1 MKNLIPMKKA
11 LKQISKK
18 AYKNKQI
25 MASLT
30 TLSQSAFEAKKA
42 EAIGNELMRKEITLS
57 EFNVVDNNH
66 IDIDGVKIEVTDKA
80 FGKLLGRLRI
90 PKAFAKRF
98 SEGFGNDGL
107 RQLIGMMKTMKSSH
121 NDQTVTLLV
130 DPSTRKITDILPA
143 GYASISN
150 ESFIDF
156 ASRYIDQYNLGV
168 THMGSSQY
176 GGTQINCVA
185 PNTMFHVPG
194 MTNEVFNTGVT
205 FRNSPT
211 RGLEVSPYL
220 SRLICTNGM
229 TSTSFAEN
237 YGLHNLNDKNIN
249 EFNEHMIRMA
259 STGFQ
264 PVGLAD
270 AIKKANSTDASL
282 MEMQKAASA
291 ILSTDKAVDYDYI
304 QRYIPVERAMKAY
317 SNLGADP
324 NTFTQAQMKNAKSG
338 MSVWDVVNGMTN
350 FASNDTRFDIGDQ
363 KMGNLMVTAG
373 NILTKKQ
380 YDTEGVLDINPFA
393 NRQLLTTSESARVRG
408 EA

>member
-1 MKNLIPMKKA
+1 MKSI
-11 LKQISKK
+11 
-18 AYKNKQI
+18 
-25 MASLT
+25 T
-30 TLSQSAFEAKKA
+30 TLSQSAFDVKKA
-42 EAIGNELMRKEITLS
+42 EAINNQLMRKEITLS

-98 SEGFGNDGL
+98 SDGFGNDGL
-107 RQLIGMMKTMKSSH
+107 RQLITMMKSAKS
-121 NDQTVTLLV
+121 NRNEQTVTLLV

-143 GYASISN
+143 GYASISQEN
-150 ESFIDF
+150 FVDF
-156 ASRYIDQYNLGV
+156 ASRYIDQYGLGV
-168 THMGSSQY
+168 THMGSDLY
-176 GGTQINCVA
+176 GGTQINCVS
-185 PNTMFHVPG
+185 PQGMFNVPG

-205 FRNSPT
+205 FRNTPT

-220 SRLICTNGM
+220 ERLICANGM
-229 TSTSFAEN
+229 TSTAFAEN

-259 STGFQ
+259 STNFQ

-270 AIKKANSTDASL
+270 NIKKANNTDASL
-282 MEMQKAASA
+282 AEIQRAASS
-291 ILSTDKAVDYDYI
+291 ILSLDKNIDYNYI
-304 QRYIPVERAMKAY
+304 QKYIPVDRAMKAY
-317 SNLGADP
+317 SDLGADP
-324 NTFTQAQMKNAKSG
+324 NTFTKAQMKNAKSG

-350 FASNDTRFDIGDQ
+350 FASNDSKYTINEG

-373 NILTKKQ
+373 NILCKKQ

-393 NRQLLTTSESARVRG
+393 NKQLLSTSEAAMIRG

>member
-1 MKNLIPMKKA
+1 
-11 LKQISKK
+11 
-18 AYKNKQI
+18 
-25 MASLT
+25 MAKSIT
-30 TLSQSAFEAKKA
+30 TLSTEMFNQAKA
-42 EAIGNELMRKEITLS
+42 EAVTNQLIRKEINLS

-66 IDIDGVKIEVTDKA
+66 IQIDGVAIEVTDKA

-107 RQLIGMMKTMKSSH
+107 RQLVQMMKTAKSSA

-150 ESFIDF
+150 ESFFDF
-156 ASRYIDQYNLGV
+156 STRYIDQYGLGV
-168 THMGSSQY
+168 THVSSNPY
-176 GGTQINCVA
+176 GGSQINCVSQ
-185 PNTMFHVPG
+185 NGMFHVPG
-194 MTNEVFNTGVT
+194 MKDEVFQTGVT
-205 FRNSPT
+205 FRNTPT

-229 TSTSFAEN
+229 TSTAFAEN
-237 YGLHNLNDKNIN
+237 YGLHSLNDKSIN

-270 AIKKANSTDASL
+270 TIRKAHNTDASL
-282 MEMQKAASA
+282 AEMQKAVSS
-291 ILSTDKAVDYDYI
+291 ILSTDNRVDYDYI
-304 QRYIPVERAMKAY
+304 QRYIPIDRAMKAY
-317 SNLGADP
+317 DMAGADP
-324 NTFTQAQMKNAKSG
+324 NTFTQMQLKNAKSG

-350 FASNDTRFDIGDQ
+350 FASNDQRYKIEDS

-373 NILTKKQ
+373 NILTKRQ
-380 YDTEGVLDINPFA
+380 FDTEGLLKVDPFA
-393 NRQLLTTSESARVRG
+393 TRSLLTEREAQLVRG
-408 EA
+408 DI

>member
-1 MKNLIPMKKA
+1 
-11 LKQISKK
+11 
-18 AYKNKQI
+18 
-25 MASLT
+25 MANLT
-30 TLSQSAFEAKKA
+30 TLSQSAFDAKKK

-107 RQLIGMMKTMKSSH
+107 RQLITMMKSMKSSH

-130 DPSTRKITDILPA
+130 DPNTRKITDILPA
-143 GYASISN
+143 GYAAISN
-150 ESFIDF
+150 ESFVDF

-176 GGTQINCVA
+176 GGTQINCVS
-185 PNTMFHVPG
+185 PNGMFHVPG
-194 MTNEVFNTGVT
+194 MQNEVFHTGVT
-205 FRNSPT
+205 FRNTPT

-229 TSTSFAEN
+229 TSTAFAEN

-270 AIKKANSTDASL
+270 NIKKAHNTDASL
-282 MEMQKAASA
+282 AEMQKAASA
-291 ILSTDKAVDYDYI
+291 IMSTDKAVDYDYI
-304 QRYIPVERAMKAY
+304 QRYIPVERALKAY
-317 SNLGADP
+317 SNLGAEP
-324 NTFTQAQMKNAKSG
+324 TTFTQTQMKNAKSG

-350 FASNDTRFDIGDQ
+350 FASNDSRYNIDDSR
-363 KMGNLMVTAG
+363 MGNLMVTAG

>member
-1 MKNLIPMKKA
+1 MKSI
-11 LKQISKK
+11 
-18 AYKNKQI
+18 
-25 MASLT
+25 T
-30 TLSQSAFEAKKA
+30 TLSQSAFDVKKA
-42 EAIGNELMRKEITLS
+42 EAINNQLMRKEITLS
-57 EFNVVDNNH
+57 EFNVIDNNH
-66 IDIDGVKIEVTDKA
+66 IDVDGVKIEVTDKA

-98 SEGFGNDGL
+98 SDGFGNDGL
-107 RQLIGMMKTMKSSH
+107 RQLITMMKSAKSSR
-121 NDQTVTLLV
+121 NEQTVTLLV
-130 DPSTRKITDILPA
+130 DPNSRKITDILPA
-143 GYASISN
+143 GYASISQ

-176 GGTQINCVA
+176 GGTQINCVS
-185 PNTMFHVPG
+185 PQGMFNVPG
-194 MTNEVFNTGVT
+194 MQNEVFNTGVT
-205 FRNSPT
+205 FRNTPT

-220 SRLICTNGM
+220 ERLICANGM
-229 TSTSFAEN
+229 TSTAFAEN

-259 STGFQ
+259 STNFQ

-270 AIKKANSTDASL
+270 NIKKAHNTDASL
-282 MEMQKAASA
+282 SEMQRAASSL
-291 ILSTDKAVDYDYI
+291 LSLDKTVDYDYI
-304 QRYIPVERAMKAY
+304 QRYIPVERAFKAY
-317 SNLGADP
+317 STLGADP
-324 NTFTQAQMKNAKSG
+324 NTFTKAQMKNAKSG

-350 FASNDTRFDIGDQ
+350 FASNDTKYSINEG

-373 NILTKKQ
+373 NILCKKQ

-393 NRQLLTTSESARVRG
+393 NKQLLTTSESAMVRG

>member
-1 MKNLIPMKKA
+1 M
-11 LKQISKK
+11 Q
-18 AYKNKQI
+18 
-25 MASLT
+25 SLT
-30 TLSQSAFEAKKA
+30 TLSQSAFDVKKA
-42 EAIGNELMRKEITLS
+42 EAINNQLMRKEITLS
-57 EFNVVDNNH
+57 EFNVIDNNH
-66 IDIDGVKIEVTDKA
+66 IDVDGVKIEVTDKA

-98 SEGFGNDGL
+98 SDGFGNDGL
-107 RQLIGMMKTMKSSH
+107 RQLIQMMKTAKSSR
-121 NDQTVTLLV
+121 NEQTVTLLV
-130 DPSTRKITDILPA
+130 DPNSRKIMDILPA

-150 ESFIDF
+150 ENFIDF

-176 GGTQINCVA
+176 GGTQINCVS
-185 PNTMFHVPG
+185 PQGMFNVPG

-205 FRNSPT
+205 FRNTPT

-220 SRLICTNGM
+220 ERLICANGM
-229 TSTSFAEN
+229 TSTAFAEN

-259 STGFQ
+259 STNFQ

-270 AIKKANSTDASL
+270 NIKKANNTDASL
-282 MEMQKAASA
+282 AEMQRAASS
-291 ILSTDKAVDYDYI
+291 ILSLDKKVDYEYV
-304 QRYIPVERAMKAY
+304 QKYIPVERAFKAY
-317 SNLGADP
+317 SQLGADP
-324 NTFTQAQMKNAKSG
+324 NTFTKAQMKNAKSG
-338 MSVWDVVNGMTN
+338 MSVWDLVNGMTN
-350 FASNDTRFDIGDQ
+350 FASNDTKFGINEG

-373 NILTKKQ
+373 NILCKKQ

-393 NRQLLTTSESARVRG
+393 TRDLLTSSESARVRG

>member
-1 MKNLIPMKKA
+1 M
-11 LKQISKK
+11 Q
-18 AYKNKQI
+18 
-25 MASLT
+25 SLT
-30 TLSQSAFEAKKA
+30 TLSQSAFDVKKA
-42 EAIGNELMRKEITLS
+42 EAINNQLMRKEITLS
-57 EFNVVDNNH
+57 EFNVIDNNH
-66 IDIDGVKIEVTDKA
+66 IDVDGVKIEVTDKA

-98 SEGFGNDGL
+98 SDGFGNDGL
-107 RQLIGMMKTMKSSH
+107 RQLIQMMKTAKSSR
-121 NDQTVTLLV
+121 NEQTVTLLV
-130 DPSTRKITDILPA
+130 DPNSRKIMDILPA

-150 ESFIDF
+150 ENFIDF

-176 GGTQINCVA
+176 GGTQINCVS
-185 PNTMFHVPG
+185 PQGMFNVPG

-205 FRNSPT
+205 FRNTPT

-220 SRLICTNGM
+220 ERLICANGM
-229 TSTSFAEN
+229 TSTAFAEN

-259 STGFQ
+259 STNFQ

-270 AIKKANSTDASL
+270 NIKKANNTDASL
-282 MEMQKAASA
+282 AEIQRAASS
-291 ILSTDKAVDYDYI
+291 ILSLDKNIDYNYI
-304 QRYIPVERAMKAY
+304 QKYIPVDRAMKAY
-317 SNLGADP
+317 SDLGADP
-324 NTFTQAQMKNAKSG
+324 NTFTKAQMKNAKSG

-350 FASNDTRFDIGDQ
+350 FASNDSKYSINEG

-373 NILTKKQ
+373 NILCKKQ

-393 NRQLLTTSESARVRG
+393 NKQLLTTSESARVRG

>member
-1 MKNLIPMKKA
+1 MRSI
-11 LKQISKK
+11 
-18 AYKNKQI
+18 
-25 MASLT
+25 T
-30 TLSQSAFEAKKA
+30 TLSQNAFDVKKA
-42 EAIGNELMRKEITLS
+42 EAINNQLMRKEITLS
-57 EFNVVDNNH
+57 EFNVIDNNH
-66 IDIDGVKIEVTDKA
+66 IDVDGVKIEVTDKA

-90 PKAFAKRF
+90 PKAFATRF

-107 RQLIGMMKTMKSSH
+107 RQLITMMKSMKSSK

-130 DPSTRKITDILPA
+130 DPSNRKITDILPA

-156 ASRYIDQYNLGV
+156 AERYINQYNLDV

-176 GGTQINCVA
+176 GGTQINCVS
-185 PNTMFHVPG
+185 PQGMFNVPG

-205 FRNSPT
+205 FRNTPT

-220 SRLICTNGM
+220 ERLICANGM
-229 TSTSFAEN
+229 TSTAFAEN

-259 STGFQ
+259 STNFQ

-270 AIKKANSTDASL
+270 NIKKANNTDASL
-282 MEMQKAASA
+282 AEIQRAASS
-291 ILSTDKAVDYDYI
+291 ILSLDKNIDYNYI
-304 QRYIPVERAMKAY
+304 QKYIPVDRAMKAY
-317 SNLGADP
+317 ADLGADP
-324 NTFTQAQMKNAKSG
+324 NTFTKAKMKNAKSG
-338 MSVWDVVNGMTN
+338 MSVWDVENGMTN
-350 FASNDTRFDIGDQ
+350 FASNDTKYNVNEG

-373 NILTKKQ
+373 NILCKKQ
-380 YDTEGVLDINPFA
+380 YDTEGYLDINPFA
-393 NRQLLTTSESARVRG
+393 NKQLLTTSEAAMVRG

>member
-1 MKNLIPMKKA
+1 MRSI
-11 LKQISKK
+11 
-18 AYKNKQI
+18 
-25 MASLT
+25 T
-30 TLSQSAFEAKKA
+30 TLSQSAFDVKKA
-42 EAIGNELMRKEITLS
+42 EAINNQLMRKEISLS
-57 EFNVVDNNH
+57 EFNVIDNNH
-66 IDIDGVKIEVTDKA
+66 IELDGVKIEVTEKA

-90 PKAFAKRF
+90 PKAFANRF

-107 RQLIGMMKTMKSSH
+107 RQLITMMKSMKSSK

-130 DPSTRKITDILPA
+130 DPNSRKITDILPA
-143 GYASISN
+143 GYASISQ

-176 GGTQINCVA
+176 GGTQINCVS
-185 PNTMFHVPG
+185 PQGMFNVPG
-194 MTNEVFNTGVT
+194 MQNEVFNTGVT
-205 FRNSPT
+205 FRNTPT

-220 SRLICTNGM
+220 ERLICANGM
-229 TSTSFAEN
+229 TSTAFAEN

-259 STGFQ
+259 STNFQ

-270 AIKKANSTDASL
+270 NIKKANNTDASL
-282 MEMQKAASA
+282 AEMQRAASS
-291 ILSTDKAVDYDYI
+291 ILSLDKAVDYDYV
-304 QRYIPVERAMKAY
+304 QKYIPVERAFKAY
-317 SNLGADP
+317 SQLGADP
-324 NTFTQAQMKNAKSG
+324 NTFTKAQMKNAKSG
-338 MSVWDVVNGMTN
+338 MSVWDLVNGMTN
-350 FASNDTRFDIGDQ
+350 FASNDTKFNINEG

-373 NILTKKQ
+373 NILCKKQ

-393 NRQLLTTSESARVRG
+393 TRDLLTTSESARVRG

>member
-1 MKNLIPMKKA
+1 MRSI
-11 LKQISKK
+11 
-18 AYKNKQI
+18 
-25 MASLT
+25 T
-30 TLSQSAFEAKKA
+30 TLSQNAFDVKKA
-42 EAIGNELMRKEITLS
+42 EAINNQLMRKEITLS
-57 EFNVVDNNH
+57 EFNVIDNNH
-66 IDIDGVKIEVTDKA
+66 IDVDGVKIEVTDKA

-90 PKAFAKRF
+90 PKAFATRF

-107 RQLIGMMKTMKSSH
+107 RQLITMMKSMKSSK

-130 DPSTRKITDILPA
+130 DPSNRKITDILPA

-156 ASRYIDQYNLGV
+156 AERYINQYNLDV

-176 GGTQINCVA
+176 GGTQINCVS
-185 PNTMFHVPG
+185 PQGMFNVPG

-205 FRNSPT
+205 FRNTPT

-220 SRLICTNGM
+220 ERLICANGM
-229 TSTSFAEN
+229 TSTAFAEN

-259 STGFQ
+259 STNFQ

-270 AIKKANSTDASL
+270 NIKKANNTDASL
-282 MEMQKAASA
+282 AEMQRAASS
-291 ILSTDKAVDYDYI
+291 ILSLDKSVDYNYVNK
-304 QRYIPVERAMKAY
+304 YIPVEKAFKAY
-317 SNLGADP
+317 SDLGADP
-324 NTFTQAQMKNAKSG
+324 NTFTKAQMKNAKSG

-350 FASNDTRFDIGDQ
+350 FASNDTKFNINEG

-373 NILTKKQ
+373 NILCKKQ

-393 NRQLLTTSESARVRG
+393 TRDLLTTSESARVRG

>member
-1 MKNLIPMKKA
+1 MKSI
-11 LKQISKK
+11 
-18 AYKNKQI
+18 
-25 MASLT
+25 T
-30 TLSQSAFEAKKA
+30 TLSQSAFDVKKA

-107 RQLIGMMKTMKSSH
+107 RQLITMMKSMKSSK

-176 GGTQINCVA
+176 GGTQINCVS
-185 PNTMFHVPG
+185 PQGMFNVPG
-194 MTNEVFNTGVT
+194 MQNEVFNTGVT
-205 FRNSPT
+205 FRNTPS

-220 SRLICTNGM
+220 ERLICANGM
-229 TSTSFAEN
+229 TSTAFAEN

-259 STGFQ
+259 STNFQ
-264 PVGLAD
+264 PVGLAEN
-270 AIKKANSTDASL
+270 ITKANNTDASL
-282 MEMQKAASA
+282 AEMQRAASS
-291 ILSTDKAVDYDYI
+291 ILSLDKAVDYDYV
-304 QRYIPVERAMKAY
+304 QRYIPVERAFKAY
-317 SNLGADP
+317 STLGADP
-324 NTFTQAQMKNAKSG
+324 NTFTKAQMKNAKSG

-350 FASNDTRFDIGDQ
+350 FASNDTKFNINEG

-373 NILTKKQ
+373 NILCKKQ

-393 NRQLLTTSESARVRG
+393 TRDLLTTSEAAMVRG

>member
-1 MKNLIPMKKA
+1 M
-11 LKQISKK
+11 Q
-18 AYKNKQI
+18 
-25 MASLT
+25 SLT
-30 TLSQSAFEAKKA
+30 TLSQSAFDVKKA
-42 EAIGNELMRKEITLS
+42 EAINNQLMRKEITLS
-57 EFNVVDNNH
+57 EFNVIDNNH
-66 IDIDGVKIEVTDKA
+66 IDVDGVKIEVTDKA

-98 SEGFGNDGL
+98 SDGFGNDGL
-107 RQLIGMMKTMKSSH
+107 RQLITMMKSAKS
-121 NDQTVTLLV
+121 NRNEQTVTLLV
-130 DPSTRKITDILPA
+130 DPNSRKITDILPA
-143 GYASISN
+143 GYASISQ

-185 PNTMFHVPG
+185 PQGMFNVPG

-205 FRNSPT
+205 FRNTPT

-220 SRLICTNGM
+220 ERLICANGM
-229 TSTSFAEN
+229 TSTAFAEN

-259 STGFQ
+259 STNFQ

-270 AIKKANSTDASL
+270 NIKKANSTDASL
-282 MEMQKAASA
+282 AEMQRAASS
-291 ILSTDKAVDYDYI
+291 ILSLDKAVDYEYV
-304 QRYIPVERAMKAY
+304 QKYIPVERAFKAY
-317 SNLGADP
+317 SQLGADP
-324 NTFTQAQMKNAKSG
+324 NTFTKAQMKNAKSG
-338 MSVWDVVNGMTN
+338 MSVWDLVNGMTN
-350 FASNDTRFDIGDQ
+350 FASNDTKFGINEG

-373 NILTKKQ
+373 NILCKKQ

-393 NRQLLTTSESARVRG
+393 TRDLLTSSESARVRG

>member
-1 MKNLIPMKKA
+1 MQSI
-11 LKQISKK
+11 
-18 AYKNKQI
+18 
-25 MASLT
+25 T
-30 TLSQSAFEAKKA
+30 TLSQSAFDVKKA
-42 EAIGNELMRKEITLS
+42 EAINNQLMRKEITLS

-66 IDIDGVKIEVTDKA
+66 IEIDGVKIEVTDKA
-80 FGKLLGRLRI
+80 FNKLLGRLRI
-90 PKAFAKRF
+90 PTAFAKRF
-98 SEGFGNDGL
+98 ATGFGSDGL
-107 RQLIGMMKTMKSSH
+107 RQLVTMMKTAKSSK
-121 NDQTVTLLV
+121 NEQTVTLLV
-130 DPSTRKITDILPA
+130 DPSTRKVTDILPA
-143 GYASISN
+143 GYASISQ

-185 PNTMFHVPG
+185 PQGMFNVPG

-205 FRNSPT
+205 FRNTPK

-220 SRLICTNGM
+220 ERLICANGM
-229 TSTSFAEN
+229 TSTAFAEN

-259 STGFQ
+259 STNFQ

-270 AIKKANSTDASL
+270 NIKKANNTDASL
-282 MEMQKAASA
+282 AEMQRAASS
-291 ILSTDKAVDYDYI
+291 ILSLDKSVDYNYVNK
-304 QRYIPVERAMKAY
+304 YIPVEKAFKAY
-317 SNLGADP
+317 SDLGADP
-324 NTFTQAQMKNAKSG
+324 NTFTKAQMKNAKSG

-350 FASNDTRFDIGDQ
+350 FASNDTKFNINEG

-373 NILTKKQ
+373 NILCKKQ

-393 NRQLLTTSESARVRG
+393 TRNLLTTSESAMVRG

>member
-1 MKNLIPMKKA
+1 M
-11 LKQISKK
+11 Q
-18 AYKNKQI
+18 
-25 MASLT
+25 SLT
-30 TLSQSAFEAKKA
+30 TLSQSAFDVKKA
-42 EAIGNELMRKEITLS
+42 EAINNQLMRKEITLS
-57 EFNVVDNNH
+57 EFNVIDNNH
-66 IDIDGVKIEVTDKA
+66 IDVDGVKIEVTDKA

-98 SEGFGNDGL
+98 SDGFGNDGL
-107 RQLIGMMKTMKSSH
+107 RQLITMMKSAKS
-121 NDQTVTLLV
+121 NRNEQTVTLLV
-130 DPSTRKITDILPA
+130 DPNSRKITDILPA
-143 GYASISN
+143 GYASISQ

-185 PNTMFHVPG
+185 PQGMFNVPG

-205 FRNSPT
+205 FRNTPT

-220 SRLICTNGM
+220 ERLICANGM
-229 TSTSFAEN
+229 TSTAFAEN

-259 STGFQ
+259 STNFQ

-270 AIKKANSTDASL
+270 NIKKANNTDASL
-282 MEMQKAASA
+282 AEMQRAASS
-291 ILSTDKAVDYDYI
+291 ILSLDKAVDYEYV
-304 QRYIPVERAMKAY
+304 QKYIPVERAFKAY
-317 SNLGADP
+317 SQLGADP
-324 NTFTQAQMKNAKSG
+324 NTFTKAQMKNAKSG
-338 MSVWDVVNGMTN
+338 MSVWDLVNGMTN
-350 FASNDTRFDIGDQ
+350 FASNDTKFGINEG

-373 NILTKKQ
+373 NILCKKQ

-393 NRQLLTTSESARVRG
+393 TRDLLTSSESARVRG

>member
-1 MKNLIPMKKA
+1 MKSI
-11 LKQISKK
+11 
-18 AYKNKQI
+18 
-25 MASLT
+25 T
-30 TLSQSAFEAKKA
+30 TLSQAAFDVKKA
-42 EAIGNELMRKEITLS
+42 EAINNQLMRKEITLS

-98 SEGFGNDGL
+98 SDGFGNDGL
-107 RQLIGMMKTMKSSH
+107 RQLITMMKSAKSSR
-121 NDQTVTLLV
+121 NEQTVTLLV

-150 ESFIDF
+150 ENFVDF

-176 GGTQINCVA
+176 GGTQINCVS
-185 PNTMFHVPG
+185 PQGMFNVPG

-205 FRNSPT
+205 FRNTPT

-220 SRLICTNGM
+220 ERLICANGM
-229 TSTSFAEN
+229 TSTAFAEN

-259 STGFQ
+259 STNFQ

-270 AIKKANSTDASL
+270 NIKKANNTDASL
-282 MEMQKAASA
+282 AEIQRAASS
-291 ILSTDKAVDYDYI
+291 ILSLDKNIDYNYI
-304 QRYIPVERAMKAY
+304 QKYIPVDRAMKAY
-317 SNLGADP
+317 SDLGADP
-324 NTFTQAQMKNAKSG
+324 NTFTKAQMKNAKSG

-350 FASNDTRFDIGDQ
+350 FASNDSKYTINEG

-373 NILTKKQ
+373 NILCKKQ

-393 NRQLLTTSESARVRG
+393 NKQLLTISESAMVRG

>member
-1 MKNLIPMKKA
+1 MRSI
-11 LKQISKK
+11 
-18 AYKNKQI
+18 
-25 MASLT
+25 T
-30 TLSQSAFEAKKA
+30 TLSQSAFDVKKA
-42 EAIGNELMRKEITLS
+42 EAINNQLMRKEISLS
-57 EFNVVDNNH
+57 EFNVIDNNH
-66 IDIDGVKIEVTDKA
+66 IELDGVKIEVTDKA

-107 RQLIGMMKTMKSSH
+107 KQLITMMKSMKSSK

-130 DPSTRKITDILPA
+130 DPSNRKITDILPA

-156 ASRYIDQYNLGV
+156 AERYINQYNLDV

-176 GGTQINCVA
+176 GGTQINCVS
-185 PNTMFHVPG
+185 PQGMFNVPG

-205 FRNSPT
+205 FRNTPT

-220 SRLICTNGM
+220 ERLICANGM
-229 TSTSFAEN
+229 TSTAFAEN

-259 STGFQ
+259 STNFQ

-270 AIKKANSTDASL
+270 NIKKANNTDASL
-282 MEMQKAASA
+282 AEIQRAASS
-291 ILSTDKAVDYDYI
+291 ILSLDKNIDYNYI
-304 QRYIPVERAMKAY
+304 KKYIPVDRAMKAY
-317 SNLGADP
+317 SDLGADP
-324 NTFTQAQMKNAKSG
+324 NTFTKAQMKNAKSG

-350 FASNDTRFDIGDQ
+350 FASNDTKYNVNEG

-373 NILTKKQ
+373 NILCKKQ
-380 YDTEGVLDINPFA
+380 YDTEGYLDINPFA
-393 NRQLLTTSESARVRG
+393 NKNLLTTSEAAMVRG

>member
-1 MKNLIPMKKA
+1 MKSI
-11 LKQISKK
+11 
-18 AYKNKQI
+18 
-25 MASLT
+25 T
-30 TLSQSAFEAKKA
+30 TLSQSAFDVKKA
-42 EAIGNELMRKEITLS
+42 EAINNQLMRKEITLS
-57 EFNVVDNNH
+57 EFNVIDNNH
-66 IDIDGVKIEVTDKA
+66 IDVDGVKIEVTDKA

-98 SEGFGNDGL
+98 SDGFGNDGL
-107 RQLIGMMKTMKSSH
+107 RQLITMMKSAKSSR
-121 NDQTVTLLV
+121 NEQTVTLLV
-130 DPSTRKITDILPA
+130 DPNSRKITDILPA
-143 GYASISN
+143 GYASISQ

-176 GGTQINCVA
+176 GGTQINCVS
-185 PNTMFHVPG
+185 PQGMFNVPG

-205 FRNSPT
+205 FRNTPT

-220 SRLICTNGM
+220 ERLICANGM
-229 TSTSFAEN
+229 TSTAFAEN

-259 STGFQ
+259 STNFQ
-264 PVGLAD
+264 PVGLAEN
-270 AIKKANSTDASL
+270 IKKAHDTDASL
-282 MEMQKAASA
+282 AEMQRAASSL
-291 ILSTDKAVDYDYI
+291 LSLDKAVDYDYI
-304 QRYIPVERAMKAY
+304 QRYIPVERAFKAY
-317 SNLGADP
+317 STLGADP
-324 NTFTQAQMKNAKSG
+324 NTFTKAQMKNAKSG

-350 FASNDTRFDIGDQ
+350 FASNDTKYNINEG

-373 NILTKKQ
+373 NILCKKQ

-393 NRQLLTTSESARVRG
+393 NKQLLSTSESAMVRG

>member
-1 MKNLIPMKKA
+1 
-11 LKQISKK
+11 
-18 AYKNKQI
+18 
-25 MASLT
+25 MAKSIT
-30 TLSQSAFEAKKA
+30 TLSTEMFNQAKA
-42 EAIGNELMRKEITLS
+42 EAVTNQLIRKEISLS

-66 IDIDGVKIEVTDKA
+66 IQMDGVAIEVTDKA

-107 RQLIGMMKTMKSSH
+107 RQLVQMMKTAKSTA

-130 DPSTRKITDILPA
+130 DPATRKITDILPA

-150 ESFIDF
+150 ESFFDF
-156 ASRYIDQYNLGV
+156 STRYIDQYGLGV
-168 THMGSSQY
+168 THVSSSPY
-176 GGTQINCVA
+176 GGSQINCVSQ
-185 PNTMFHVPG
+185 NGMFHVSG
-194 MTNEVFNTGVT
+194 MKDEVFQTGVT
-205 FRNSPT
+205 FRNTPT

-229 TSTSFAEN
+229 TSTAFAEN
-237 YGLHNLNDKNIN
+237 YGLHSLNDKSIN

-270 AIKKANSTDASL
+270 TIRKAHNTDASL
-282 MEMQKAASA
+282 AEMQKAVSS
-291 ILSTDKAVDYDYI
+291 ILSTDNRVDYDYI
-304 QRYIPVERAMKAY
+304 QRYIPIDRAMKAY
-317 SNLGADP
+317 DMAGADP
-324 NTFTQAQMKNAKSG
+324 NTFTQMQLKNAKSG

-350 FASNDTRFDIGDQ
+350 FASNDQRYKIEDS

-380 YDTEGVLDINPFA
+380 FDTEGLLKVDPFA
-393 NRQLLTTSESARVRG
+393 TRSLLTKREAQLVRG
-408 EA
+408 DI

>member
-1 MKNLIPMKKA
+1 MRSI
-11 LKQISKK
+11 
-18 AYKNKQI
+18 
-25 MASLT
+25 T
-30 TLSQSAFEAKKA
+30 TLSQSAFDVKKA
-42 EAIGNELMRKEITLS
+42 EAINNQLMRKEISLS
-57 EFNVVDNNH
+57 EFNVIDNNH
-66 IDIDGVKIEVTDKA
+66 IELDGVKIEVTDKA

-107 RQLIGMMKTMKSSH
+107 KQLITMMKSMKSSK

-130 DPSTRKITDILPA
+130 DPSNRKITDILPA

-156 ASRYIDQYNLGV
+156 AERYINQYNLDV

-176 GGTQINCVA
+176 GGTQINCVS
-185 PNTMFHVPG
+185 PQGMFNVPG

-205 FRNSPT
+205 FRNTPT

-220 SRLICTNGM
+220 ERLICANGM
-229 TSTSFAEN
+229 TSTAFAEN

-259 STGFQ
+259 STNFQ

-270 AIKKANSTDASL
+270 NIKKANNTDASL
-282 MEMQKAASA
+282 AEIQRAASS
-291 ILSTDKAVDYDYI
+291 ILSLDKNIDYNYI
-304 QRYIPVERAMKAY
+304 QKYIPVDRAMKAY
-317 SNLGADP
+317 SDLGADP
-324 NTFTQAQMKNAKSG
+324 NTFTKAQMKNAKSG

-350 FASNDTRFDIGDQ
+350 FASNDTKYNVNEG

-373 NILTKKQ
+373 NILCKKQ
-380 YDTEGVLDINPFA
+380 YDTEGYLDINPFA
-393 NRQLLTTSESARVRG
+393 NKNLLTTSEAAMVRG

>member
-1 MKNLIPMKKA
+1 MRSI
-11 LKQISKK
+11 
-18 AYKNKQI
+18 
-25 MASLT
+25 T
-30 TLSQSAFEAKKA
+30 TLSQSAFDVKKA
-42 EAIGNELMRKEITLS
+42 EAINNQLMRKEISLS
-57 EFNVVDNNH
+57 EFNVIDNNH
-66 IDIDGVKIEVTDKA
+66 IELDGVKIEVTDKA

-107 RQLIGMMKTMKSSH
+107 KQLITMMKSMKSSK

-143 GYASISN
+143 GYASISQEN
-150 ESFIDF
+150 FVDF
-156 ASRYIDQYNLGV
+156 ASRYIDQYGLGV
-168 THMGSSQY
+168 THMGSDLY
-176 GGTQINCVA
+176 GGTQINCVS
-185 PNTMFHVPG
+185 PQGMFNVPG

-205 FRNSPT
+205 FRNTPT

-220 SRLICTNGM
+220 ERLICANGM
-229 TSTSFAEN
+229 TSTAFAEN

-259 STGFQ
+259 STNFQ

-270 AIKKANSTDASL
+270 NIKKANNTDASL
-282 MEMQKAASA
+282 AEIQRAASS
-291 ILSTDKAVDYDYI
+291 ILSLDKNIDYNYI
-304 QRYIPVERAMKAY
+304 QKYIPVDRAMKAY
-317 SNLGADP
+317 SDLGADP
-324 NTFTQAQMKNAKSG
+324 NTFTKAQMKNAKSG

-350 FASNDTRFDIGDQ
+350 FASNDTKYNVNEG

-373 NILTKKQ
+373 NILCKKQ

-393 NRQLLTTSESARVRG
+393 NKNLLTISEAAMVRG

>member
-1 MKNLIPMKKA
+1 M
-11 LKQISKK
+11 Q
-18 AYKNKQI
+18 
-25 MASLT
+25 SLT
-30 TLSQSAFEAKKA
+30 TLSQSAFDVKKA
-42 EAIGNELMRKEITLS
+42 EAINNQLMRKEITLS
-57 EFNVVDNNH
+57 EFNVIDNNH
-66 IDIDGVKIEVTDKA
+66 IDVDGVKIEVTDKA

-107 RQLIGMMKTMKSSH
+107 RQLITMMKSAKSSR
-121 NDQTVTLLV
+121 NEQTVTLLV

-143 GYASISN
+143 GYASISQ

-185 PNTMFHVPG
+185 PQGMFNVPG

-205 FRNSPT
+205 FRNTPT

-220 SRLICTNGM
+220 ERLICANGM
-229 TSTSFAEN
+229 TSTAFAEN

-259 STGFQ
+259 STNFQ

-270 AIKKANSTDASL
+270 NIKKANSTDASL
-282 MEMQKAASA
+282 AEMQRAASS
-291 ILSTDKAVDYDYI
+291 ILSLDKAVDYDYV
-304 QRYIPVERAMKAY
+304 QKYIPVERAFKAY
-317 SNLGADP
+317 SQLGADP
-324 NTFTQAQMKNAKSG
+324 NTFTKAQMKNAKSG
-338 MSVWDVVNGMTN
+338 MSVWDLVNGMTN
-350 FASNDTRFDIGDQ
+350 FASNDTKFNINEG

-373 NILTKKQ
+373 NILCKKQ
-380 YDTEGVLDINPFA
+380 YDTEGYLDINPFA
-393 NRQLLTTSESARVRG
+393 NKQLLTTSEAAMVRG

>member
-1 MKNLIPMKKA
+1 MRSI
-11 LKQISKK
+11 
-18 AYKNKQI
+18 
-25 MASLT
+25 T
-30 TLSQSAFEAKKA
+30 TLSQSAFDVKKA
-42 EAIGNELMRKEITLS
+42 EAINNQLMRKEISLS
-57 EFNVVDNNH
+57 EFNVIDNNH
-66 IDIDGVKIEVTDKA
+66 IELDGVKIEVTDKA

-107 RQLIGMMKTMKSSH
+107 KQLITMMKSMKSSK

-130 DPSTRKITDILPA
+130 DPSNRKITDILPA

-156 ASRYIDQYNLGV
+156 AERYINQYNLDV

-176 GGTQINCVA
+176 GGTQINCVS
-185 PNTMFHVPG
+185 PQGMFNVPG

-205 FRNSPT
+205 FRNTPT

-220 SRLICTNGM
+220 ERLICANGM
-229 TSTSFAEN
+229 TSTAFAEN

-259 STGFQ
+259 STNFQ

-270 AIKKANSTDASL
+270 NIKKANNTDASL
-282 MEMQKAASA
+282 AEIQRAASS
-291 ILSTDKAVDYDYI
+291 ILSLDKNIDYNYI
-304 QRYIPVERAMKAY
+304 QKYIPVDRAMKAY
-317 SNLGADP
+317 SDLGADP
-324 NTFTQAQMKNAKSG
+324 NTFTKAQMKNAKSG

-350 FASNDTRFDIGDQ
+350 FASNDTKFNINEG

-373 NILTKKQ
+373 NILCKKQ

-393 NRQLLTTSESARVRG
+393 TRDLLTTSESARVRG

>member
-1 MKNLIPMKKA
+1 
-11 LKQISKK
+11 
-18 AYKNKQI
+18 
-25 MASLT
+25 MANLT

-42 EAIGNELMRKEITLS
+42 EAIGNELMRKEISLS

-107 RQLIGMMKTMKSSH
+107 RQLIQMMKTMKSSH

-168 THMGSSQY
+168 THMGSSPY

-185 PNTMFHVPG
+185 PNSMFHVPG

-205 FRNSPT
+205 FRNTPT

-229 TSTSFAEN
+229 SSTAFAEN

-270 AIKKANSTDASL
+270 TIKKAHNTDASL

-291 ILSTDKAVDYDYI
+291 ILSTDKSIDYDYI
-304 QRYIPVERAMKAY
+304 QRYVPVERAMKAY

-324 NTFTQAQMKNAKSG
+324 TTFTQAQMKNAKSG

-350 FASNDTRFDIGDQ
+350 FASNDTRYSIGDN
-363 KMGNLMVTAG
+363 KMGNLMITAG

-393 NRQLLTTSESARVRG
+393 NRGLLTESEGARLRG

>member
-1 MKNLIPMKKA
+1 M
-11 LKQISKK
+11 Q
-18 AYKNKQI
+18 
-25 MASLT
+25 SLT
-30 TLSQSAFEAKKA
+30 TLSQSAFDVKKA
-42 EAIGNELMRKEITLS
+42 EAINNQLMRKEITLS
-57 EFNVVDNNH
+57 EFNVIDNNH
-66 IDIDGVKIEVTDKA
+66 IDVDGVKIEVTDKA

-98 SEGFGNDGL
+98 SDGFGNDGL
-107 RQLIGMMKTMKSSH
+107 RQLITMMKSAKS
-121 NDQTVTLLV
+121 NRNEQTVTLLV
-130 DPSTRKITDILPA
+130 DPNSRKITDILPA
-143 GYASISN
+143 GYASISQ

-185 PNTMFHVPG
+185 PQGMFNVPG

-205 FRNSPT
+205 FRNTPT

-220 SRLICTNGM
+220 ERLICANGM
-229 TSTSFAEN
+229 TSTAFAEN
-237 YGLHNLNDKNIN
+237 YGLHNLNEKNIN

-259 STGFQ
+259 STNFQ

-270 AIKKANSTDASL
+270 NIKKANNTDASL
-282 MEMQKAASA
+282 AEMQRAASS
-291 ILSTDKAVDYDYI
+291 ILSLDKKVDYEYV
-304 QRYIPVERAMKAY
+304 QKYIPVERAFKAY
-317 SNLGADP
+317 SQLGADP
-324 NTFTQAQMKNAKSG
+324 NTFTKAQMKNAKSG
-338 MSVWDVVNGMTN
+338 MSVWDLVNGMTN
-350 FASNDTRFDIGDQ
+350 FASNDTKFGINEG

-373 NILTKKQ
+373 NILCKKQ

-393 NRQLLTTSESARVRG
+393 TRDLLTSSESARVRG

>member
-1 MKNLIPMKKA
+1 MRSI
-11 LKQISKK
+11 
-18 AYKNKQI
+18 
-25 MASLT
+25 T
-30 TLSQSAFEAKKA
+30 TLSQSAFDVKKA
-42 EAIGNELMRKEITLS
+42 EAINNQLMRKEITLS
-57 EFNVVDNNH
+57 EFNVIDNNH
-66 IDIDGVKIEVTDKA
+66 IDVDGVKIEVTDKA

-90 PKAFAKRF
+90 PKAFATRF

-107 RQLIGMMKTMKSSH
+107 RQLITMMKSMKSSK

-130 DPSTRKITDILPA
+130 DPNNRKITDILPA

-156 ASRYIDQYNLGV
+156 AERYINQYNLDV

-176 GGTQINCVA
+176 GGTQINCVS
-185 PNTMFHVPG
+185 PQGMFNVPG

-205 FRNSPT
+205 FRNTPT

-220 SRLICTNGM
+220 ERLICANGM
-229 TSTSFAEN
+229 TSTAFAEN

-259 STGFQ
+259 STNFQ

-270 AIKKANSTDASL
+270 NIKKANNTDASL
-282 MEMQKAASA
+282 AEIQRAASS
-291 ILSTDKAVDYDYI
+291 ILSLDKNIDYNYI
-304 QRYIPVERAMKAY
+304 QKYIPVDRAMKAY
-317 SNLGADP
+317 ADLGADP
-324 NTFTQAQMKNAKSG
+324 NTFTKAQMKNAKSG

-350 FASNDTRFDIGDQ
+350 FASNDTKYNVNEG

-373 NILTKKQ
+373 NILCKKQ
-380 YDTEGVLDINPFA
+380 YDTEGYLDINPFA
-393 NRQLLTTSESARVRG
+393 NKQLLTASEAAMVRG